1 MAFVVS
7 SGDLATTGAG
17 VLPAYAPMTYRAAP
31 WEYETIWR
39 TQPQVRT
46 VIAFLARN
54 IAQLG
59 VHVYRRVSDTDRER
73 LTLHPL
79 AQLLNTPLLGMT
91 TYRFIERL
99 VSDIALYDNWYG
111 IKLKLNGQLQILP
124 VPPTL
129 IRPYGGNWI
138 RPKHFET
145 AGGRDFGVDEVVH
158 IHGYSPTDLT
168 YGESPIESLRD
179 LLLESSEASK
189 QRRHMWKSGARLT
202 GVLVRPADAPDWSPD
217 DKRRFREMWRSF
229 ADGGGAEG
237 GTPILEDGMTYD
249 KVGFNPEQAQYI
261 EARKLT
267 REEVSAA
274 YFIPPPLIGIL
285 DHATYSNI
293 KEQHSHL
300 YQDTLGPWTVMIQQ
314 EFAAQI
320 LPDLEGTPGEYG
332 DVYCEFNI
340 AEKMR
345 GDFESQAAAASTATG
360 GPWMT
365 RNEQRARFNLPRVEG
380 GDELIVPMNVTEGG
394 LASPRDTAPDAVDAV
409 PKARGLPRRKASGR
423 PSSIG
428 SFASERD
435 ALQQTLTAFT
445 ERQSTALLV
454 AAGAKAAEGQALPD
468 LLALWAA
475 GSEDRLAQLQA
486 LLAHH
491 GYRLAQVGA
500 WEVLDVWNE
509 EAEGWSA
516 EVMLA
521 WILAAAETH
530 AAQHEEAGREAV
542 AQVQEE
548 GGEGWREA
556 LQSAAVAWGTA
567 AAARALTASTELR
580 SFGGHDAA
588 GASGLTRKVWRT
600 GGKNPRASHRAQD
613 GEAVALDDVFSNG
626 LRWPG
631 DGKGRTEELVN
642 CNCTLDYAK
651 EE

>member
-7 SGDLATTGAG
+7 SGELATTGAG
-17 VLPAYAPMTYRAAP
+17 VLPAYAPMTLRAAP

-46 VIAFLARN
+46 VIGFIARN

-59 VHVYRRVSDTDRER
+59 LHVFRRVSDTDRER
-73 LTLHPL
+73 LREHPL
-79 AQLLNTPLLGMT
+79 AQLLSEPLPGMT
-91 TYRFIERL
+91 QYRLIERV
-99 VSDIALYDNWYG
+99 VSDRALYDNFYG
-111 IKLKLNGQLQILP
+111 IKLKLNGRLRMLP

-138 RPKHFET
+138 APEYYET
-145 AGGRDFGVDEVVH
+145 AGGRQFGPDEVVH

-168 YGESPIESLRD
+168 FGESPIESLRD
-179 LLLESSEASK
+179 LILEADEANR
-189 QRRHMWKSGARLT
+189 QRRQMWKGGARMT
-202 GVLVRPADAPDWSPD
+202 GVLVRPPDAPEWGERDR
-217 DKRRFREMWRSF
+217 RRFREMWRSF
-229 ADGGGAEG
+229 SQGGGAEG
-237 GTPILEDGMTYD
+237 GTPILEDGMDY
-249 KVGFNPEQAQYI
+249 KAVGFNPEQAQYI

-293 KEQHSHL
+293 REQHAHL
-300 YQDTLGPWTVMIQQ
+300 YQDTLGPWMVDLQQ
-314 EFAAQI
+314 EFVAHL
-320 LPDLEGTPGEYG
+320 LPDLPDNK

-340 AEKMR
+340 EAKMR
-345 GDFESQAAAASTATG
+345 GSFEEQAAAASTATG

-365 RNEQRARFNLPRVEG
+365 RNEIRGRNNLPAVPG

-394 LASPRDTAPDAVDAV
+394 LVSPRDTAPEPGDA
-409 PKARGLPRRKASGR
+409 PSKARGLPPRSKASGR
-423 PSSIG
+423 PSTLG
-428 SFASERD
+428 TFDSERD
-435 ALQQTLTAFT
+435 ALETTLTAFT
-445 ERQSTALLV
+445 ERQADALLA
-454 AAGAKAAEGQALPD
+454 AAGVKADDTGMPD

-475 GSEDRLAQLQA
+475 GSEDRLAQLLA
-486 LLAHH
+486 LLSHH

-500 WEVLDVWNE
+500 WDVLNVHNP
-509 EAEGWSA
+509 EAENWSA

-530 AAQHEEAGREAV
+530 AEQHEEAGRAAV
-542 AQVQEE
+542 AAVQE
-548 GGEGWREA
+548 GGGDGWREA
-556 LQSAAVAWGTA
+556 LQTAAAGWGSA
-567 AAARALTASTELR
+567 AAARANTASTELR

-588 GASGLTRKVWRT
+588 SASGLTKKIWRT
-600 GGKNPRASHRAQD
+600 GGKNPRPSHKAQD

-631 DGKGRTEELVN
+631 DGKGDTKELVN
-642 CNCTLDYAK
+642 CNCDLDYAK
-651 EE
+651 ED

>member
-7 SGDLATTGAG
+7 SGELATTGAG
-17 VLPAYAPMTYRAAP
+17 VTPGYAAISLRAAP
-31 WEYETIWR
+31 WEYEAIWR

-46 VIAFLARN
+46 VIGFLARN

-59 VHVYRRVSDTDRER
+59 IHTFRRVSDTDRQR
-73 LTLHPL
+73 LTDHPL
-79 AQLLNTPLLGMT
+79 AQLLADPLPGMT
-91 TYRFIERL
+91 PFRFIERL
-99 VSDIALYDNWYG
+99 VSDVALYDNWYG
-111 IKLKLNGQLQILP
+111 IKLKLNGRLRILP

-138 RPKHFET
+138 RPQHYET

-189 QRRHMWKSGARLT
+189 QRRQMWKSGARLT
-202 GVLVRPADAPDWSPD
+202 GVLVRPADAPDWGPK
-217 DKRRFREMWRSF
+217 DKARFREMWRSF
-229 ADGGGAEG
+229 TDGGGAEG

-261 EARKLT
+261 EARKLS
-267 REEVSAA
+267 REECAAA

-293 KEQHSHL
+293 REQHAHL
-300 YQDTLGPWTVMIQQ
+300 YQDTLGPWTAMTEQ
-314 EFAAQI
+314 EFVAQI
-320 LPDLEGTPGEYG
+320 LPDLPGDNS

-340 AEKMR
+340 EAKMR

-365 RNEQRARFNLPRVEG
+365 RNEIRARNNLPAVEG
-380 GDELIVPMNVTEGG
+380 GDDLIVPMNVTAGG
-394 LASPRDTAPDAVDAV
+394 LASPRDTAPAPGDAP
-409 PKARGLPRRKASGR
+409 PKALGLPRSKASGR
-423 PSSIG
+423 PSALG
-428 SFASERD
+428 TFASERD
-435 ALQQTLTAFT
+435 ALEGTLVKFT
-445 ERQSTALLV
+445 ERQADALLA
-454 AAGAKAAEGQALPD
+454 AAGAKAADDSAGMPD

-500 WEVLDVWNE
+500 WNVLDVWNP
-509 EAEGWSA
+509 EAENWSA
-516 EVMLA
+516 DVMLA
-521 WILAAAETH
+521 WILAAAQTH
-530 AAQHEEAGREAV
+530 AAQHEESGRGAV
-542 AQVQEE
+542 AAVQEE
-548 GGEGWREA
+548 GGDGWREA
-556 LQSAAVAWGTA
+556 LQTAAVAWGTA
-567 AAARALTASTELR
+567 AAARAKTASTELR

-588 GASGLTRKVWRT
+588 GASGLTKKIWVT
-600 GGKNPRASHRAQD
+600 GGTNPRASHKAQN
-613 GEAVALDDVFSNG
+613 GEQVSLDDVFSNG

-631 DGKGRTEELVN
+631 DSSGETKELVN
-642 CNCTLDYAK
+642 CNCSLDYAK
-651 EE
+651 EG

>member
-7 SGDLATTGAG
+7 SGELATTGAG
-17 VLPAYAPMTYRAAP
+17 VTAGYAAMSLRAAP

-46 VIAFLARN
+46 VISFLARN

-73 LTLHPL
+73 LTQHPL
-79 AQLLNTPLLGMT
+79 AQLLNSPLLGMT

-99 VSDIALYDNWYG
+99 VSDVALYDNWYG
-111 IKLKLNGQLQILP
+111 IKLNLNGTLRILP

-138 RPKHFET
+138 RPEKYET
-145 AGGRDFGVDEVVH
+145 AGGRDFGVDEVIH

-179 LLLESSEASK
+179 LLLESAEAAK
-189 QRRHMWKSGARLT
+189 QRSQMWKSGARLT
-202 GVLVRPADAPDWSPD
+202 GVLVRPADAPEWGTK
-217 DKRRFREMWRSF
+217 DKARFREMWRSF
-229 ADGGGAEG
+229 TDGGGAEG

-293 KEQHSHL
+293 KEQHAHL

-314 EFAAQI
+314 EFAAQV
-320 LPDLEGTPGEYG
+320 LPDLPDPE

-345 GDFESQAAAASTATG
+345 GSFEEQAAAASTAAG

-365 RNEQRARFNLPRVEG
+365 RNEIRARNNLPRVEG
-380 GDELIVPMNVTEGG
+380 GDDLIVPMNVTEGG
-394 LASPRDTAPDAVDAV
+394 LASPRDTAPEAVDGP
-409 PKARGLPRRKASGR
+409 PKARGLPRSKASGR
-423 PSSIG
+423 PSALG

-435 ALQQTLTAFT
+435 ALEKTLTAFT
-445 ERQSTALLV
+445 ERQADGLLA
-454 AAGAKAAEGQALPD
+454 AAGAKADDGLPD

-491 GYRLAQVGA
+491 GYRLAQIGA
-500 WEVLDVWNE
+500 WEVLDVHNP

-516 EVMLA
+516 DVMLA

-548 GGEGWREA
+548 GGDGWREA

-588 GASGLTRKVWRT
+588 GASRLTKKIWRT
-600 GGKNPRASHRAQD
+600 GGTNPRASHKAQD
-613 GEAVALDDVFSNG
+613 GEQVALDDVFSNG

-631 DGKGRTEELVN
+631 DSGGETKELVN
-642 CNCTLDYAK
+642 CKCTLDYAK
-651 EE
+651 ED